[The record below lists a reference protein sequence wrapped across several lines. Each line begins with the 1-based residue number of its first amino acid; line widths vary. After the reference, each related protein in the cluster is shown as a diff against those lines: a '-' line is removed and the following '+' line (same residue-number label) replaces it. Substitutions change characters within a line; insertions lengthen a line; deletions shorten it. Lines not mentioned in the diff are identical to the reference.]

1 MRARHGLPPRPER
14 KPRTRPAP
22 PPEADSAQ
30 QVETPST
37 PLRPEP
43 AIADTPLGPDL
54 AASFEEFRALVGRAF
69 LAPSPEPEEESMR
82 VLDELVGNLWHH
94 LQMFEVSLQEE
105 TERLEEAMNDMA
117 EAMPTTPEEMRR
129 RRCRIEAILKVQP
142 EHEQVWI
149 ESNDKIRQCL
159 GAVMRQRYDPN
170 PEIDRFCGG

>member
-43 AIADTPLGPDL
+43 ATADPPLGPDL
-54 AASFEEFRALVGRAF
+54 PASFEEFRALVGRAF

-82 VLDELVGNLWHH
+82 VLDELAGNLWHH

-117 EAMPTTPEEMRR
+117 EAMPTTPEEVRR

>member
-1 MRARHGLPPRPER
+1 
-14 KPRTRPAP
+14 
-22 PPEADSAQ
+22 
-30 QVETPST
+30 
-37 PLRPEP
+37 
-43 AIADTPLGPDL
+43 
-54 AASFEEFRALVGRAF
+54 
-69 LAPSPEPEEESMR
+69 MR
-82 VLDELVGNLWHH
+82 VLDELAGNLWHH

-117 EAMPTTPEEMRR
+117 EAMPTTPEEVRR